1 MEETVIIIGLS
12 IAIGLLLIGNL
23 GILIFGGK
31 NIINGKHKPQQ
42 IAFFFIPVLVFAI
55 SYLVT
60 GNLQVGAILTLIIMI
75 ILMFLGIL
83 LSGSRSLISNF

>member
-1 MEETVIIIGLS
+1 MEETIIIIGLS

-60 GNLQVGAILTLIIMI
+60 SNLQVSAILTLIIMI